1 MKPKKMTS
9 MEALRQRAYE
19 LAESPGSTPRERKAV
34 ALLLRRCERQGLKGG
49 PTGREKY
56 QWDAATASFEQRD
69 KLEEV
74 YENPL
79 DDDEKLRAV
88 RIAVFGSAP
97 E

>member
-1 MKPKKMTS
+1 MKPNKMTS
-9 MEALRQRAYE
+9 MEALKQRAYE
-19 LAESPGSTPRERKAV
+19 LAESPGSTAGEREAI
-34 ALLLRRCERQGLKGG
+34 ALLLRRCERQGLNGG
-49 PTGREKY
+49 QTGRGKH
-56 QWDAATASFEQRD
+56 QWDAATASFEKRD